1 MCQSLE
7 SESHLAGDCVLL
19 LTTAPARLASL
30 EASQGPSSASH
41 LAIEITEF
49 QMQAFAPAL
58 VDSGDPNS
66 NPHVA
71 HALPTEPSVQPHLHH
86 LNF

>member
-7 SESHLAGDCVLL
+7 SESHLVGDCVLL

-30 EASQGPSSASH
+30 EASQSPSSASR
-41 LAIEITEF
+41 LAIEIIEL
-49 QMQAFAPAL
+49 QMQAFTTAL